1 MAVPQERKCGR
12 MGHGEVEEDSLCGVP
27 VQVSH
32 SVVSE
37 VSVSDIDG
45 AGEGLA

>member
-1 MAVPQERKCGR
+1 MPQEKKCGK
-12 MGHGEVEEDSLCGVP
+12 MGHGEVEEDSPCGVP
-27 VQVSH
+27 VQLSH

-37 VSVSDIDG
+37 IPISDIDG